1 MSWGSSG
8 GGGVSPAPGTPDAA
22 AGADA
27 LRPRHT
33 GPRDENPPPRSGCL
47 RTAIV
52 LIVALGIVV
61 VVLYALG
68 GVMSPAS

>member
-8 GGGVSPAPGTPDAA
+8 GGGVSPAPGTPEAA

-47 RTAIV
+47 RTVIV

>member
-8 GGGVSPAPGTPDAA
+8 GGGVSPAPGTPEAA

-33 GPRDENPPPRSGCL
+33 GPRDEDPPPRSGCL
-47 RTAIV
+47 RTAITT
-52 LIVALGIVV
+52 LIVLVIFFAVAYGVA
-61 VVLYALG
+61 VL
-68 GVMSPAS
+68 VSPPG